1 MRAMRPIPAATRL
14 IAAAAAASLAGLSG
28 TGQATAVTQHAA
40 SARVPGGL
48 VWTSLYSPTTGGAG
62 TAIAVSPSGSTVFA
76 AGDVPGA
83 GQFVVDFVTVA
94 YNPQTGSQ
102 VWASQYRGPGV
113 SIPTAVA
120 VSPDGSRVFVTGSSE
135 GDGTNRDWATV
146 AYNAA
151 TGQQLWVRRYN
162 GPGNA
167 GDDPAGI
174 VAAPDGTA
182 VFVTGL
188 SQGAGS
194 GRDYTTIA
202 YDAATGKQLWTG
214 TSIGRSSEADYA
226 TVAYAA
232 ASGRQEW
239 VARYNGHANK
249 DDSAQ
254 SVAVSPDGRKVFVTG
269 SSWSRSSVSGPD
281 YATVAYKAATGD
293 PLWTRRYSGRSFDAA
308 VAVVASP
315 RRNAVYV
322 TGSSFAGRTHRDIV
336 TVAYKA
342 TTGAPLWISRFDGDH
357 KDDIPASLAV
367 SPDGASVIVAGSS
380 GAGTTTTQ
388 SYRFLVL
395 AYGAIS
401 GTRLWTTR
409 LLQDARPNDTAAG
422 VVVSP
427 DSRTVFATGHKTF
440 VMTTVA
446 IRL

>member
-1 MRAMRPIPAATRL
+1 MRPIPAATRL

-28 TGQATAVTQHAA
+28 TGQATAGTQHAA

-48 VWTSLYSPTTGGAG
+48 GWTSLYSPTTGGAG
-62 TAIAVSPSGSTVFA
+62 TAIAVSPPGSTVFA
-76 AGDVPGA
+76 AGDGPGA

-151 TGQQLWVRRYN
+151 TGQHVWVRRCN
-162 GPGNA
+162 VPGHA
-167 GDDPAGI
+167 VDYLAGI
-174 VAAPDGTA
+174 VAAPNGTA

-202 YDAATGKQLWTG
+202 YDAATGKQLWLRRYNNPRRNGYDAASALAISPDGNRLYVTG

-281 YATVAYKAATGD
+281 YAELPVPRPRLRRDQRHQAVDYPAAA
-293 PLWTRRYSGRSFDAA
+293 GRSPQRHCRRGRCQPGQPHGVRDRAQDIRHDDSGD
-308 VAVVASP
+308 SP
-315 RRNAVYV
+315 VTIRPGHVGTEDFEVPPARSAHAPSPSRGHGCFKIVLGSALADPGRRDV
-322 TGSSFAGRTHRDIV
+322 TFCRD
-336 TVAYKA
+336 
-342 TTGAPLWISRFDGDH
+342 L
-357 KDDIPASLAV
+357 V
-367 SPDGASVIVAGSS
+367 SERRA
-380 GAGTTTTQ
+380 
-388 SYRFLVL
+388 
-395 AYGAIS
+395 
-401 GTRLWTTR
+401 
-409 LLQDARPNDTAAG
+409 
-422 VVVSP
+422 
-427 DSRTVFATGHKTF
+427 
-440 VMTTVA
+440 
-446 IRL
+446 